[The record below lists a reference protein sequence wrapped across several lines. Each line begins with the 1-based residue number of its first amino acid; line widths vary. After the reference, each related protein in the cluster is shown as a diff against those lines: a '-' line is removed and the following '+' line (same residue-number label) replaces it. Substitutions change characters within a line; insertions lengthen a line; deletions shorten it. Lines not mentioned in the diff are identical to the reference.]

1 MMKKLLFLWLFFAVL
16 FAACTDDDDNGGEIP
31 MPEVNKVKMIVVN
44 EGLFNTGTADIS
56 VVYEDGTTIW
66 KNEILKHNNEVDVET
81 RKSYYIKVSKAGYN
95 IKNNVSSLKEHYI
108 ERLGDN

>member
-1 MMKKLLFLWLFFAVL
+1 MKKLLFLWLFFAVL

-56 VVYEDGTTIW
+56 VV
-66 KNEILKHNNEVDVET
+66 
-81 RKSYYIKVSKAGYN
+81 
-95 IKNNVSSLKEHYI
+95 
-108 ERLGDN
+108 

>member
-1 MMKKLLFLWLFFAVL
+1 MKKLLFLWLFFAVL

-66 KNEILKHNNEVDVET
+66 NAFERANGVPMGPKGAT
-81 RKSYYIKVSKAGYN
+81 RKVPIDPEYLLPKTA
-95 IKNNVSSLKEHYI
+95 E
-108 ERLGDN
+108 D